1 MLVSHFL
8 LIDFSNS
15 GVLANFLS
23 PTAELTMHIEYQLK
37 KQK

>member
-1 MLVSHFL
+1 MLLSHFL

-15 GVLANFLS
+15 GVLAS
-23 PTAELTMHIEYQLK
+23 PTAELTMHTEHQLK